1 MSPLGLSSASQVSQA
16 CHLTAEWVWFSRIH
30 WYSEKLV
37 CNRLLSR
44 TMHAPSVLIT
54 QCSLA
59 EKTRGN
65 QQVNSF
71 HYPRHYVNG
80 KALFILYAA
89 VSFLPPVCL
98 SFNRLSLQELWE
110 DDRLESLYFM
120 QCHFVIRLLLK
131 YSFTNSDYRYQV
143 ILSSACKSPCILKN
157 PVTEEILGSKK
168 KD

>member
-1 MSPLGLSSASQVSQA
+1 MKLLTCVSVWHCHSRGCSISRLFFCPEHLTVHAVRWDHWDYFSFSQT
-16 CHLTAEWVWFSRIH
+16 CHLTAAWGGFLRIH

-59 EKTRGN
+59 EKTRGS

-80 KALFILYAA
+80 KALLYYMLLS
-89 VSFLPPVCL
+89 VPCHLYDSLLTGCL
-98 SFNRLSLQELWE
+98 FRSYDRTSGLRFDMPCGVNLS
-110 DDRLESLYFM
+110 
-120 QCHFVIRLLLK
+120 
-131 YSFTNSDYRYQV
+131 
-143 ILSSACKSPCILKN
+143 
-157 PVTEEILGSKK
+157 
-168 KD
+168 

>member
-1 MSPLGLSSASQVSQA
+1 MSTWMKFFICVSSSDTFNSQDSNISRPFVQSTWQYMKSDRATGIISVFWVSQT
-16 CHLTAEWVWFSRIH
+16 CHLTAAWGWFSRIH

-71 HYPRHYVNG
+71 HYPRHYENG
-80 KALFILYAA
+80 KALLYIMLLS
-89 VSFLPPVCL
+89 VPCHLYDSLLTGCL
-98 SFNRLSLQELWE
+98 FRSYDTTSGLRFYMPCCVNLS
-110 DDRLESLYFM
+110 
-120 QCHFVIRLLLK
+120 QC
-131 YSFTNSDYRYQV
+131 
-143 ILSSACKSPCILKN
+143 SS
-157 PVTEEILGSKK
+157 
-168 KD
+168 